1 MAISSLFHKPL
12 EFYIPAGGKSQ
23 IIIRSEF
30 TRILVHFNE
39 ICSPVVKHQVQVES
53 STLDE
58 QFSF

>member
-30 TRILVHFNE
+30 TRILPLTSG
-39 ICSPVVKHQVQVES
+39 I
-53 STLDE
+53 
-58 QFSF
+58 